1 MHGSMSWKSL
11 QTLGKVNQ
19 AVDIFLFLIGFP
31 EFRIH
36 SQGLINGDIW
46 LLWNHLGDGVYLG
59 IRHVQNTA
67 YITDHT
73 AGCQSTKGNNLN
85 HAIIAIFPPYII
97 DNFLSSFEAEVHI
110 NIRHGHSFRI
120 QETLKEKIIPDR
132 VQLGDS
138 KGISNQT
145 SCGRTSS
152 RADHD
157 IIVSGIFDEVPHNEE
172 VIYISHVFDGGQLII
187 QAFFQ
192 RIGYRMI
199 TLFQPFM
206 AKLVQILPGGQSVG
220 HIIFRQLGHAEF
232 DLHVAAQRDLVGIF
246 QSFQSIW
253 KKSRHLF
260 WRFHII
266 LAALIAH
273 SVLIAEFF
281 LGLQTE
287 EHVMGL
293 RILSH
298 GIMHVIGSNQ
308 VDSCLSVHAEKLLVY
323 RLLLRNSMILKLQEE
338 ISFSKNILIT
348 QGCDLCILI
357 HSTGKIPCDL
367 SCQAGT

>member
-1 MHGSMSWKSL
+1 M
-11 QTLGKVNQ
+11 
-19 AVDIFLFLIGFP
+19 
-31 EFRIH
+31 
-36 SQGLINGDIW
+36 
-46 LLWNHLGDGVYLG
+46 
-59 IRHVQNTA
+59 
-67 YITDHT
+67 
-73 AGCQSTKGNNLN
+73 
-85 HAIIAIFPPYII
+85 
-97 DNFLSSFEAEVHI
+97 
-110 NIRHGHSFRI
+110 
-120 QETLKEKIIPDR
+120 
-132 VQLGDS
+132 
-138 KGISNQT
+138 
-145 SCGRTSS
+145 
-152 RADHD
+152 
-157 IIVSGIFDEVPHNEE
+157 
-172 VIYISHVFDGGQLII
+172 
-187 QAFFQ
+187 
-192 RIGYRMI
+192 
-199 TLFQPFM
+199 
-206 AKLVQILPGGQSVG
+206 
-220 HIIFRQLGHAEF
+220 
-232 DLHVAAQRDLVGIF
+232 GIF

-348 QGCDLCILI
+348 QGCDFCILI

>member
-1 MHGSMSWKSL
+1 MSWQTL

-31 EFRIH
+31 ELRIH
-36 SQGLINGDIW
+36 SQCLINGDIW

-73 AGCQSTKGNNLN
+73 AGCQSTEGNDLN
-85 HAIIAIFPPYII
+85 HAVIAIFPPYII
-97 DNFLSSFEAEVHI
+97 DNFLSSFKAEVHI
-110 NIRHGHSFRI
+110 NIRHGYSFRI

-132 VQLGDS
+132 IQLGDP
-138 KGISNQT
+138 KCIGNQA
-145 SCGRTSS
+145 SCGGTSS

-273 SVLIAEFF
+273 SVLIAELF
-281 LGLQTE
+281 LSLQTKKNI
-287 EHVMGL
+287 MWF
-293 RILSH
+293 RILCHSV
-298 GIMHVIGSNQ
+298 MHIIGGNQ
-308 VDSCLSVHAEKLLVY
+308 IDPRLSVHTEKLLVY
-323 RLLLRNSMILKLQEE
+323 GLLLRDPMILKLQKE
-338 ISFSKNILIT
+338 ISLSENILVT
-348 QGCDLCILI
+348 
-357 HSTGKIPCDL
+357 
-367 SCQAGT
+367 